1 MNMRKEIGSEF
12 WDIPL
17 SAVYNEYFSAS
28 PSWFVSGRAAL
39 SSVIADIKS
48 RKSVRRAWLPSWCCD
63 SMIYPFLQASIDVRF
78 YPVFV
83 QNRSLCQELPS
94 ANKNDILFLMSYFG
108 YEDGAPKFSG
118 SEATVICD
126 VTHSVFT
133 KSRLDAEYSF
143 GSLRKWCGFKT
154 GGFAYGVSATDAFD
168 SRYYCTRERAM
179 QEKSAYIAGKTES
192 KSFLAVFAEA
202 EEHLEECPVS
212 CGAPED
218 ISAAKKLDVAFIK
231 SQRRKNAAVLLDALS
246 EIAVFPKLKD
256 EDCPL
261 FVPILVKKDLRDDL
275 RKHLI
280 QNEIY
285 CPVHWPISAYHSPNS
300 QTQALYDGELSLV
313 CDQRYSEE
321 DMLRAVKVI
330 KKFFER

>member
-1 MNMRKEIGSEF
+1 MYRTEIGSEF
-12 WDIPL
+12 WDVPL
-17 SAVYNEYFSAS
+17 SADRNNLFVKEPA
-28 PSWFVSGRAAL
+28 WFVSGRAAL
-39 SSVIADIKS
+39 SSVIAEIKL
-48 RKSVRRAWLPSWCCD
+48 RQSVRCAWLPSWCCD

-83 QNRSLCQELPS
+83 QNRSLCHELPS
-94 ANKNDILFLMSYFG
+94 ALENDILFLMSYFG
-108 YEDGAPKFSG
+108 YEDGAPEVPGF
-118 SEATVICD
+118 EATIIRD
-126 VTHSVFT
+126 VTHSVFS
-133 KSRLDAEYSF
+133 KSYRDADYSF
-143 GSLRKWCGFKT
+143 GSLRKWCAFKT

-246 EIAVFPKLKD
+246 EIAIFPKLKD

-261 FVPILVKKDLRDDL
+261 FVPILVKNSLRDDL
-275 RKHLI
+275 RKYLI

-285 CPVHWPISAYHSPNS
+285 CPVHWPISAYHSLNL
-300 QTQALYDGELSLV
+300 QTQTLYNDELSLV

-321 DMLRAVKVI
+321 DMLRTVKVI